1 MQPGPW
7 GRLKQFCAN
16 TSAPGTGQPQ
26 DIRLDVANREA
37 RSSLGREDDFMA
49 GRLSYGWVI
58 VAAGGLIGCIAAGAM
73 FSLAVY
79 LQPIAEETGW
89 SRAAIS
95 SGMTLVF
102 VIMGI
107 SGFAWGTASDRFGP
121 RPILLAGAVLL
132 GLGLAI
138 ASQAKSPIMFQMA
151 YGMFVGAAGGA
162 FFAPIMA
169 VTTTW
174 FEKHLGLAVSLVS
187 AGMGMAPLTLSP
199 LTGWLIH
206 QYGWRPTMLMIAVLV
221 VVVTVPAALLIR
233 RPPHMA
239 APANPSVEQREPE
252 SGAWRA
258 LRTPQFIALAAA
270 YFFCCAA
277 HSGPIFHT
285 ISYAMLCG
293 VPAMA
298 AVSIYSVEGLAGLG
312 GRILFGVAADKIGVK
327 PVLITG
333 LLVQAIVI
341 AIYVQARQL
350 GDFYALAVILG
361 ATYGGVMPLYAV
373 LARGY
378 FSPNIMGGVLGAAVM
393 ASSLGMSFGPIAGG
407 WLYDQFGTYAWLYLG
422 SAAVGLAAVAI
433 AFTFPKPNAPAE
445 PDAAPARA

>member
-1 MQPGPW
+1 
-7 GRLKQFCAN
+7 
-16 TSAPGTGQPQ
+16 
-26 DIRLDVANREA
+26 
-37 RSSLGREDDFMA
+37 MA

-58 VAAGGLIGCIAAGAM
+58 VAAGGLIGCMAAGAM

-79 LQPIAEETGW
+79 LQPIADDTGW
-89 SRAAIS
+89 SRASIS
-95 SGMTLVF
+95 GGMTLVF
-102 VIMGI
+102 VIMGV
-107 SGFAWGTASDRFGP
+107 SGFAWGAASDRFGP
-121 RPILLAGAVLL
+121 RPVLLSGAVLL
-132 GLGLAI
+132 ALGLI
-138 ASQAKSPIMFQMA
+138 LASRAPSPLLFQLA
-151 YGMFVGAAGGA
+151 YGLFIGAAGGA

-174 FEKHLGLAVSLVS
+174 FDKNLGLAVSLVS

-199 LTGWLIH
+199 LTGWFIQ
-206 QYGWRPTMLMIAVLV
+206 QYGWRPTMLMVGALVLAIV
-221 VVVTVPAALLIR
+221 LPAALLIR
-233 RPPHMA
+233 RPPHMT
-239 APANPSVEQREPE
+239 APMQSD
-252 SGAWRA
+252 GAKPQSDGNVWQA

-285 ISYAMLCG
+285 ISYAIICG

-298 AVSIYSVEGLAGLG
+298 AISIYSVEGLAGLG
-312 GRILFGVAADKIGVK
+312 GRILFGVAADKVGVK

-333 LLVQAIVI
+333 LLVQSVVI

-350 GDFYALAVILG
+350 GDFYMLATVLG

-378 FSPNIMGGVLGAAVM
+378 FNANIMGGVLGAAVM
-393 ASSLGMSFGPIAGG
+393 ASSLGMSFGPVAGG

-422 SAAVGLAAVAI
+422 SAAVGFAAFVI
-433 AFTFPKPNAPAE
+433 AFTFPKPGVPAE
-445 PDAAPARA
+445 TDAMPSRA